1 MGNIK
6 ELDKATV
13 IAIYNAIREKK
24 ADWPGTWETCDIIH
38 SYALPLIP
46 ASLLIK
52 FKDNRDEKW
61 ELEKQYESIWLK
73 QDKETNKCSVEFNT
87 KEFTSFDPD
96 LGWGSTIIGM
106 TVTTEFPTFED
117 AITYIYNHMLIN

>member
-1 MGNIK
+1 MIK
-6 ELDKATV
+6 DLDKPT
-13 IAIYNAIREKK
+13 ITAIYNAIREKK
-24 ADWPGTWETCDIIH
+24 ADWPGTWQTCDIVN
-38 SYALPLIP
+38 SYIPLPYI
-46 ASLLIK
+46 LIK
-52 FKDNRDEKW
+52 FKDKRDEKW

-73 QDKETNKCSVEFNT
+73 QDKETNKCSVEFNAR
-87 KEFTSFDPD
+87 EFTSFDPD